1 MEGRFFSDQF
11 GTKIGSIGAAAPELE
26 SHKVNL
32 PCF

>member
-1 MEGRFFSDQF
+1 MKGRLFSEQF
-11 GTKIGSIGAAAPELE
+11 GTKMGMIGAAALELE